1 MSLPKIY
8 ENARFLKNLILI
20 VESVIIRKNTVHILR
35 SVLLVD
41 NKSKHKTFKTQN
53 LQRVIALSTIQVSK
67 KPILLVF
74 FFFFFQFLHQICSL
88 KPFALNI
95 FKSDKYLGKLLIFK
109 IVDIRYSDN
118 QN

>member
-1 MSLPKIY
+1 MLLPKIY

-67 KPILLVF
+67 KPRLLV

>member
-1 MSLPKIY
+1 M
-8 ENARFLKNLILI
+8 
-20 VESVIIRKNTVHILR
+20 VHILR
-35 SVLLVD
+35 SLLLVD
-41 NKSKHKTFKTQN
+41 NKSKHKTQN

-67 KPILLVF
+67 MPRLPF
-74 FFFFFQFLHQICSL
+74 FCCFFFQLLHQICLL

-109 IVDIRYSDN
+109 IVGIRYSDN